1 MRADEPWPQSRP
13 WPTTWTEN
21 TVAARGLTMEPT
33 MDPQQAVSSLFA
45 WGAVV
50 TIGCAAVAAGGL
62 LAVAK
67 WFGGER

>member
-21 TVAARGLTMEPT
+21 TVAARGLAMEP
-33 MDPQQAVSSLFA
+33 PAEEQAIVSLLVWSAVTLVGGA
-45 WGAVV
+45 AVV
-50 TIGCAAVAAGGL
+50 AGGL